1 MRIDTYITTLGITGK
16 LSKATVKKAFRQAAL
31 KYHPDTKGSDA
42 EFIKIKAAYDALI
55 ALSNDELAKH
65 ESHAETAPQSG
76 KYDPFLDPDYDKR
89 VFFEPENL
97 RTEGFERKLRAK
109 NCPHCG
115 GYGFITKNTD
125 PSKGFMGRERRL
137 CKCQWA

>member
-1 MRIDTYITTLGITGK
+1 MTIDAYITALGIKGK
-16 LSKATVKKAFRQAAL
+16 LSKATVKKAFRRAAL
-31 KYHPDTKGSDA
+31 KYHPDTQGSDA

-65 ESHAETAPQSG
+65 EPRIETHFPSG
-76 KYDPFLDPDYDKR
+76 KYDPFSDPDYDKR
-89 VFFEPENL
+89 IFFEPENPQ
-97 RTEGFERKLRAK
+97 TEGFERKLRAK

-115 GYGFITKNTD
+115 GYGFVTKNTD

-137 CKCQWA
+137 CRCQWA